1 MYVFVQSWPTLL
13 LFLKTKNVV
22 VVVAVAVNV
31 VVFVVVIVAVIS
43 VCCCIIAKVEGK
55 DRQNYILYQTFYDS
69 DTTCNQELQHELPH
83 YRIPCIHVK
92 KQGRSSV
99 WGQ

>member
-31 VVFVVVIVAVIS
+31 VVF
-43 VCCCIIAKVEGK
+43 CCCY
-55 DRQNYILYQTFYDS
+55 RCCYQCLLLYHS
-69 DTTCNQELQHELPH
+69 E
-83 YRIPCIHVK
+83 
-92 KQGRSSV
+92 S
-99 WGQ
+99 